1 MVNRKVNLK
10 KIKLYLLRGNKS
22 FISYLNTNGFTKQ
35 YASIYRDKMGDKYL
49 SGIIYIF
56 SKASAVPSW
65 KAHLKEMQKPKTRV
79 IKLAKNQDER
89 AVVFLKIEI
98 TDSEGNT
105 IPKTFALTFGGG
117 HYLLKSEFI
126 VKDFATR
133 VSRLFIKPEK
143 VTLIDSVTI
152 DNNTFHTRKSSAKHL
167 PQNKLL
173 LRGELSLVKR
183 IHGRSK
189 LNKFINI
196 KDPKKD
202 LILGGESGLDLAGNF
217 NLRKDLVD
225 LIGILGTEY
234 FSKKAVAKFNIDEL
248 LYPVKD
254 VTTKDKLN
262 NLLEKKLEKIVVNST
277 PLDYRNIRGIDI
289 QPPSQIGYEDFTGIF
304 ITGLWYK
311 DRGSTGNTEINVLD
325 FFERLRILHISKG
338 KFNTGFE
345 IVNKLQSCFIE
356 IKMDSQETGIT
367 EKIRL
372 SSIFDSLIMEVV
384 IGSSKYLL
392 FSGKWFEVNYDFYS
406 KLKSEIDSLPQH
418 PLLSSLINYPKYGNR
433 SEDAYNKD
441 LSTSNSL
448 LLMDKKDYRFNKTQ
462 IKAKSLNA
470 RSTLEVCDVLRFSD
484 TDIEFIHVKRKSNA
498 AGTSHLVAQAV
509 SSATAFNEIQND
521 IITHINKLI
530 PVSQPKLDWKN
541 QTRHVSLVILNEKYT
556 SSSKASSLLSIL
568 EILTIVQNVYTL
580 RELGYQVYLKIVG

>member
-1 MVNRKVNLK
+1 MKRNVSLK

-35 YASIYRDKMGDKYL
+35 YASIYRDKMGEKYL
-49 SGIIYIF
+49 SGIIYVF
-56 SKASAVPSW
+56 SKESAVPSW
-65 KAHLKEMQKPKTRV
+65 RAHLKEMQKPKTRD

-98 TDSEGNT
+98 TNSEGNT
-105 IPKTFALTFGGG
+105 TPKTFVLTFGGG
-117 HYLLKSEFI
+117 HHLLKPEFI

-133 VSRLFIKPEK
+133 ISRLFIKPEK

-152 DNNTFHTRKSSAKHL
+152 ENNTFHTRKSSSKNL

-173 LRGELSLVKR
+173 LRGELSLIKK

-189 LNKFINI
+189 LHKFINI
-196 KDPKKD
+196 KDHKKD
-202 LILGGESGLDLAGNF
+202 LILGGESGLDLTGNF

-225 LIGILGTEY
+225 LIEILGTEY
-234 FSKKAVAKFNIDEL
+234 FSKKDTEFNINEL

-254 VTTKDKLN
+254 VTTKDKLDK
-262 NLLEKKLEKIVVNST
+262 LLEKKLEKIVVNST
-277 PLDYRNIRGIDI
+277 TLDYRNIRGIDI
-289 QPPSQIGYEDFTGIF
+289 QPPSQIGYEDFTGVF

-311 DRGSTGNTEINVLD
+311 DRDSTGDTEINVLD
-325 FFERLRILHISKG
+325 FFERLRLLHITKG
-338 KFNTGFE
+338 KFNTGLE
-345 IVNKLQSCFIE
+345 IVNKLKSCFIE
-356 IKMDSQETGIT
+356 IKMDSQETGVK
-367 EKIRL
+367 EKLRL
-372 SSIFDSLIMEVV
+372 SSIFESLIMEIV

-392 FSGKWFEVNYDFYS
+392 FSGKWFEVNYEFYS
-406 KLKSEIDSLPQH
+406 KLKLEIDSLPQH
-418 PLLSSLINYPKYGNR
+418 PSISPLINYPKYGNR
-433 SEDAYNKD
+433 AEGEYNND

-448 LLMDKKDYRFNKTQ
+448 LLMDQKDYRFNKTK
-462 IKAKSLNA
+462 IKTNSLNA

-498 AGTSHLVAQAV
+498 SGTSHLVAQAV
-509 SSATAFNEIQND
+509 SSATTFNEIQND

-530 PVSQPKLDWKN
+530 PASQTKLDWKN

-580 RELGYQVYLKIVG
+580 RELGYQVYLKIVR